1 MVSGV
6 GGAVMG
12 RKGLSGGVGGPG
24 RTGCPTQ
31 RGWIVLSG
39 RRWNNGVE
47 LGERDQAG
55 TRGMWTPLTA
65 LGAAVGTEGTSHW
78 CHL

>member
-1 MVSGV
+1 
-6 GGAVMG
+6 MG

-24 RTGCPTQ
+24 RTGCPMQ

-39 RRWNNGVE
+39 RRWNKGVE
-47 LGERDQAG
+47 LGERNQAG
-55 TRGMWTPLTA
+55 TGGVWTPLTA
-65 LGAAVGTEGTSHW
+65 LGAAAGIKGTSHQ